1 MNTAASTDP
10 RRLTGPWDER
20 IVAAHKASKDYL
32 AYNSN
37 DWPWEQRQAA
47 RRNASYEP
55 GAPATL
61 YIGSDSYAMLIVA
74 VDRYKSG
81 AKKGQVSAIHAIHRN
96 YDGSVRPEVEWDFT
110 GEQPTYVY
118 GVETFTRRER
128 RGPATCWQHRPDRT
142 PSQFDTDPADCFPC
156 WEQQQPRFV
165 EKGND
170 YGSLVVGYAK
180 DYRDPHF

>member
-1 MNTAASTDP
+1 MNTAASTEP

-20 IVAAHKASKDYL
+20 IVKAHRVAQDML
-32 AYNSN
+32 AWKREPETSE
-37 DWPWEQRQAA
+37 DHRQA
-47 RRNASYEP
+47 RRSAMYVP
-55 GAPATL
+55 GEPATL
-61 YIGSDSYAMLIVA
+61 YVGSDSYAMLVVA

-110 GEQPTYVY
+110 GEQPTYTY

-128 RGPATCWQHRPDRT
+128 RGPATCWQHRPDRM

-170 YGSLVVGYAK
+170 YGSLVVGYAQ